1 MKQIMSPIFYLI
13 ALLLLLCLP
22 VINSQQVS
30 SFSILPSFTVLIA
43 ILLGGLAW
51 IGVVIA
57 LVGLL
62 PRNMAAL
69 LFIPII
75 MFVVLLRF
83 TYQGLI
89 EFSGAGFTQEFFVHL
104 QWHSVMLAW
113 QEYPWIIMG
122 GVIAI
127 ALLLVWSLGS
137 AQRLPSPRKKLIS
150 VVLLLGSLL
159 FISNS
164 YSYMPERQFYHAVK
178 RWYQPVV
185 NLDPARL
192 AVWQEYPA
200 VETDLPPKSRLGAQL
215 PEKPLNV
222 IILFME
228 SVGLPLLDH
237 PDYPGLLPNL
247 QRLAKEHSLVEDYVT
262 SGYVTIEG
270 MVNSLCGTLFPFER
284 DSDALAGS
292 EGMAERMA
300 CLPDILSLAG
310 YQQHYLGGAALDF
323 AKKGDFLLAH
333 GFDIARGAEYW
344 DTISL
349 YPRPDT
355 FGVSD
360 VDLFDISHEEI
371 TRLRASGKPFNLT
384 LLTIGTHTPGY
395 PYEECKPYPGIDD
408 RYLHA
413 LHCTDQLIHQWLEKL
428 RADKQLEDTVV
439 VITADH
445 HIFSSPDMI
454 TLFGRKTA
462 DNRKLPLIVL
472 SPAPIEAIQKKGSA
486 YDLAPTVLDILKINH
501 NAKFILG
508 RSLLQSGPERNYF
521 FKRYADVYEGQRIA
535 HGKCD
540 DTQEAELTT
549 PLNAC
554 QRQELSQLL
563 NTLARGMSDSYA
575 QLDCRN
581 PDHMAI
587 GVDENNQLY
596 INIDGKD
603 QISQFVWHGWS
614 IAPEMSGIYFVTFD
628 NHGAVDHRI
637 FYPDDRIPASPEDH
651 LNSSRWVAV
660 WNGKKTDVLPDW
672 LQPETPAGELFIWL
686 KTEQAGINHLYR
698 EDYPRSWS
706 PDTEICQQLAGSYF

>member
-1 MKQIMSPIFYLI
+1 MKKRISPILYLI
-13 ALLLLLCLP
+13 VLLLLLCLP

-30 SFSILPSFTVLIA
+30 SLSTVPSFAVLISILF
-43 ILLGGLAW
+43 GGLAW
-51 IGVVIA
+51 IGVMIA
-57 LVGLL
+57 LIGLL
-62 PRNMAAL
+62 PRNIAAL
-69 LFIPII
+69 IFIPVIV
-75 MFVVLLRF
+75 FVILLRF

-89 EFSGAGFTQEFFVHL
+89 EFSGAGFTQEFFIHL
-104 QWHSVMLAW
+104 QWHSVVLAW
-113 QEYPWIIMG
+113 QEYPWIIIS
-122 GVIAI
+122 GVIATI
-127 ALLLVWSLGS
+127 LLLAWSLG
-137 AQRLPSPRKKLIS
+137 AIKNLPSPKKKSIS
-150 VVLLLGSLL
+150 ALLLLGSLI

-178 RWYQPVV
+178 RWYQPIV
-185 NLDPARL
+185 NLSTARL
-192 AVWQEYPA
+192 AAWQEYPA
-200 VETDLPPKSRLGAQL
+200 VETDLTPKSRLAAQP

-228 SVGLPLLDH
+228 SVGFPLLDH

-247 QRLAKEHSLVEDYVT
+247 QRLARKHSLVEDYVT

-284 DSDALAGS
+284 GSDALASS
-292 EGMAERMA
+292 EGMAEKMA

-323 AKKGDFLLAH
+323 ARKGDFLLAH

-344 DTISL
+344 NTISL

-360 VDLFDISHEEI
+360 VDLFNISHEEI
-371 TRLRASGKPFNLT
+371 TTLRTSGKPFNLT

-395 PYEECKPYPGIDD
+395 AYEECKPYPDVDD

-445 HIFSSPDMI
+445 HIFSSPDMVG
-454 TLFGRKTA
+454 LFGRETA
-462 DNRKLPLIVL
+462 DNRKLPFIVL
-472 SPAPIEAIQKKGSA
+472 SPEPVKTTQKKGSA
-486 YDLAPTVLDILKINH
+486 YDLAPTVLDLLKINH

-508 RSLLQSGPERNYF
+508 RSLLQDTQERNYF
-521 FKRYADVYEGQRIA
+521 FKRYADVYDGQRIS
-535 HGKCD
+535 HGECHN
-540 DTQEAELTT
+540 TQETELTT
-549 PLNAC
+549 PLNPC

-563 NTLARGMSDSYA
+563 NTLARGMSNSYA

-581 PDHMAI
+581 PEHMAI
-587 GVDENNQLY
+587 GLNQDNQLY

-614 IAPEMSGIYFVTFD
+614 IAPETSGIYFITFD
-628 NHGAVDHRI
+628 NHGAVKHRI
-637 FYPDDRIPASPEDH
+637 FYPDDSIPASPEEH
-651 LNSSRWVAV
+651 LNGSNWVAV
-660 WNGKKTDVLPDW
+660 WNGKKPDTLPDW
-672 LQPETPAGELFIWL
+672 LQPQQPSGEFFIWIN
-686 KTEQAGINHLYR
+686 TEQTGMNYLYR
-698 EDYPRSWS
+698 EDYSNSWS
-706 PDTEICQQLAGSYF
+706 PDTEICQKLTGS